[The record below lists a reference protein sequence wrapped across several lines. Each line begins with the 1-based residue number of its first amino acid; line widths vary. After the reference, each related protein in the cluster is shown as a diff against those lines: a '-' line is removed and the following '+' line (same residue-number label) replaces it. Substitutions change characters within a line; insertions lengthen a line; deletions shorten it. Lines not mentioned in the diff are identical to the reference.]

1 MKKIKLKGQF
11 HEKVGEIRVWGVG
24 VGHYYGLFFN
34 FSDHPFD
41 SYEFS
46 KFSNFS

>member
-24 VGHYYGLFFN
+24 VGHYYGLFF
-34 FSDHPFD
+34 
-41 SYEFS
+41 
-46 KFSNFS
+46 